1 MGKIVF
7 SNAYFSIDSTAATQ
21 VALSDHVRSLTLNFS
36 NAEVDATCMTAE
48 GLQRLKG
55 LQDWSMD
62 VEFAQDFAAA
72 KVNATVFKK
81 MNSTAPQVTVSFRP
95 TTAVASATN
104 PEYRG
109 EGIVFE
115 YTPASG
121 SVGALATASVS
132 IRAAADY
139 STSYSLARITT

>member
-7 SNAYFSIDSTAATQ
+7 SNAYFAIDSTAATQ
-21 VALSDHVRSLTLNFS
+21 VDLSDHVRSLTLNFS

-62 VEFAQDFAAA
+62 VEFVQDFAAS
-72 KVNATVFKK
+72 KVNAVIFRK

-95 TTAVASATN
+95 TTAAAGAAN

-115 YTPASG
+115 YIPVSG
-121 SVGALATASVS
+121 SVGDLAVASVG

-139 STSYSLARITT
+139 STSYSLTRLTA